1 MIPNP
6 RLNFQFGSKLFID
19 ILSLLEQRLNATN
32 ADELELSLLIKDY
45 SLPIKIN
52 FIYGAYSK

>member
-19 ILSLLEQRLNATN
+19 ILSLLEQRLIATTN

-52 FIYGAYSK
+52 FI